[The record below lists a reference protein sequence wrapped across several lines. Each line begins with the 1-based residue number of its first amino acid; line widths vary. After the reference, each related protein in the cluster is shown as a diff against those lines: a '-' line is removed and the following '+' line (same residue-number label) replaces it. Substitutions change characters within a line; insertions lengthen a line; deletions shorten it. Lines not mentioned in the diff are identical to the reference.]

1 MFALI
6 ITLRHGRKLDIK
18 NHIDPA
24 INVEYTHFG
33 YQQVKS
39 SAKPEMVNHV
49 FNSVANKYDLMN
61 DIMSFGLH
69 RLWKQRMLQL
79 LPNYNAS
86 LLDVAGGTADIS
98 MLYYKYAK
106 QNNCSPNITICDI
119 NYKMLEFGRDKLI
132 NNSILSGINFVC
144 GNAEKLPIDDM
155 TFDYYTIAFGI
166 RNTVDISSVLKEAYR
181 VLKPGGK
188 FVCLEFSEVNNR
200 LLSSLYDYYSF
211 NIIPLY
217 GKIFAQNQE
226 AYQYLVESIRNFP
239 NQKTFALMI
248 EKVGFKFVNYHNLNH
263 GITALHYG
271 YRI

>member
-1 MFALI
+1 M
-6 ITLRHGRKLDIK
+6 
-18 NHIDPA
+18 
-24 INVEYTHFG
+24 EYTHFG
-33 YQQVKS
+33 SQKVKTS
-39 SAKPEMVNHV
+39 EKPTLVNNI
-49 FNSVANKYDLMN
+49 FSSVANKYDLMN

-69 RLWKQRMLQL
+69 RIWKQKMIKL

-98 MLYYKYAK
+98 ILYHKYTK
-106 QNNCSPNITICDI
+106 QNNCTPHIAICDI
-119 NYKMLEFGRDKLI
+119 NYKMLESGRDKLI
-132 NNSILSGINFVC
+132 NNNILFDIDFVC
-144 GNAEKLPIDDM
+144 GNAEKLPIKDM

-166 RNTVDISSVLKEAYR
+166 RNTVNINKVLKEAYR
-181 VLKPGGK
+181 ILKPGGK
-188 FVCLEFSEVNNR
+188 FVCLEFSAVNNK

-217 GKIFAQNQE
+217 GKIFAQNQD

-239 NQKTFALMI
+239 NQQTFASMI
-248 EKVGFKFVNYHNLNH
+248 KEAGFQFVNYHNLNH